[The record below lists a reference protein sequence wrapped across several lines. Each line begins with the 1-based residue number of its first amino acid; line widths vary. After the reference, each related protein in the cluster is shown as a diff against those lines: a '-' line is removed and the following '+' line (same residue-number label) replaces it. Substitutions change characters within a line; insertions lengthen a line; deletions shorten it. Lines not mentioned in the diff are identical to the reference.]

1 MNMFKYD
8 TFMQVCMIMNEYVML
23 CVCKYDM
30 DMFKYVMLGKFYGC
44 YVWYDVNDVW
54 CMLLDDVM

>member
-23 CVCKYDM
+23 CVFKYDV

-44 YVWYDVNDVW
+44 YI
-54 CMLLDDVM
+54 